1 MPYEPSLSN
10 PLRVELERRESLG
23 VFMRDYDRISQR
35 DGSLPK
41 NRDYANCLHQ
51 LLEVA
56 LRLNSEDTQYVVVGG
71 LAVLAHIG
79 SATGDV
85 VAWRGTSD
93 IDLLAEGKD
102 ASPHLTGLGYRFLQG
117 NTWARRPA
125 GTSHPLLTY
134 VNDAIRHF
142 IVQVREDII
151 TLWQR

>member
-51 LLEVA
+51 LLE
-56 LRLNSEDTQYVVVGG
+56 
-71 LAVLAHIG
+71 
-79 SATGDV
+79 